1 MSRARR
7 LTPFHVVNS
16 PAIDKKTSII
26 AECRPRL
33 ELYDNIYRDIHQNP
47 DLSLQEARTADIV
60 AKHLSNLDFDVQQH
74 IGGCGIVGVLQN
86 GPGKTVLL
94 RADMDALPISED
106 TNLPYASSK
115 KAQNAEG
122 KEVSVMHACGHD
134 MHTTVL
140 MATAQLLHSARS
152 RWNGTLICLF
162 QPNEETACGAQA
174 MVDDGLYK
182 KVPVPDIVLGQHI
195 MTIKAG
201 SIALRSGPILAGVDS
216 FDIRIFGKGGH
227 SARPDI
233 CVDPIVT
240 AGHILTRLQTIV
252 SREVKPGELGVI
264 SCGSIHGGSAANIIP
279 DHVDMKITARA
290 YSTQIQERLLKG
302 IERVIKA
309 ECTASGATQEPSIK
323 SIMHAPPTINA
334 EAPYLV
340 LNESFQ
346 RYFHGDLCKG
356 EAKGASED
364 FSILATSCN
373 RPYLFWNF
381 GCVDPEQWAE
391 ADRIGTTAQIPGP
404 HTARFAP
411 AIQPTMR
418 TAVDSFSLAA
428 LTFLGV

>member
-1 MSRARR
+1 M
-7 LTPFHVVNS
+7 TQ
-16 PAIDKKTSII
+16 PAIDEKASII
-26 AECRPRL
+26 DKFRPQL
-33 ELYDNIYRDIHQNP
+33 KIYENIYRDIHQNP
-47 DLSLQEARTADIV
+47 DLSLQEARTAAIV
-60 AKHLSNLDFDVQQH
+60 AKHLSSFDFDVLQH
-74 IGGCGIVGVLQN
+74 IGGYGVVGVLQN

-106 TNLPYASSK
+106 TNLSYTSTK

-152 RWNGTLICLF
+152 SWKGTLICLF
-162 QPNEETACGAQA
+162 QPNEETAGGAQA

-227 SARPDI
+227 GARPDI
-233 CVDPIVT
+233 CIDPIVT

-279 DHVDMKITARA
+279 DYVDMKITARA
-290 YSTQIQERLLKG
+290 YSTQVQERLIKG

-323 SIMHAPPTINA
+323 PIMHAPPTVNA
-334 EAPYLV
+334 EAPYGI

-346 RYFHGDLCKG
+346 RYYQDDLCKG

-364 FSILATSCN
+364 FSVLATACN

-391 ADRIGTTAQIPGP
+391 AERLGKTTQIPGP

-418 TAVDSFSLAA
+418 AAVDSFSLAA

>member
-1 MSRARR
+1 MN
-7 LTPFHVVNS
+7 H
-16 PAIDKKTSII
+16 PAADEKASIIDK
-26 AECRPRL
+26 CRPQL
-33 ELYDNIYRDIHQNP
+33 TLYENIYRDIHQNP
-47 DLSLQEARTADIV
+47 DLSTQEARTADIV
-60 AKHLSNLDFDVQQH
+60 AKHLSGLAFDVQQNL
-74 IGGCGIVGVLQN
+74 GGHGVVGILQN

-106 TNLPYASSK
+106 TNFPYASTK

-122 KEVSVMHACGHD
+122 KEVPVMHACGHD
-134 MHTTVL
+134 MHTAVL
-140 MATAQLLHSARS
+140 MATAQLLRSARS
-152 RWNGTLICLF
+152 RWKGTLICLF

-182 KVPVPDIVLGQHI
+182 KIPVPDIVLGQHI

-227 SARPDI
+227 GARPDI
-233 CVDPIVT
+233 CIDPIVT
-240 AGHILTRLQTIV
+240 AGYILTRLQTIV
-252 SREVKPGELGVI
+252 SREVKPGELGVV

-290 YSTQIQERLLKG
+290 YSTQVQERLLKS

-309 ECTASGATQEPSIK
+309 ECTASGAPQEPSIK
-323 SIMHAPPTINA
+323 SIMHVPPTVNA
-334 EAPYLV
+334 EAPYHMLHG
-340 LNESFQ
+340 SFQ
-346 RYFHGDLCKG
+346 RYFHDDLCEG

-364 FSILATSCN
+364 FSILATACN

-391 ADRIGTTAQIPGP
+391 AERNGTTAQIPGP

-411 AIQPTMR
+411 AVQPTMR
-418 TAVDSFSLAA
+418 AAVDSFSLAA